1 MAFLSDNCTFC
12 ELTQE
17 LLDVC
22 SPFTCGS
29 DDLDDFFANDA
40 VRYAKFLMGK
50 TYCFRVNS
58 DPLEICLHVH
68 AVKRQYTHIRFAARQ
83 A

>member
-12 ELTQE
+12 ELTQG

-22 SPFTCGS
+22 RPFSCGN

-50 TYCFRVNS
+50 TYCFRVNALKS
-58 DPLEICLHVH
+58 SAVGHFAICTTRNPTVL
-68 AVKRQYTHIRFAARQ
+68 
-83 A
+83 